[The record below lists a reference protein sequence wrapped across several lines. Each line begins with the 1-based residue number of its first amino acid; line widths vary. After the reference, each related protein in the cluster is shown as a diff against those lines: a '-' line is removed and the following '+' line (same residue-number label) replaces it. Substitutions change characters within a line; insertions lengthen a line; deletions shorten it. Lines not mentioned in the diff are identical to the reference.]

1 MRDRIDQRQE
11 HQLDTQPGADVGPRL
26 EMVAGHGRRREWPA
40 AEKARIIVES
50 LMPGAVVS
58 EVARR
63 NGLSPQHLSSWRRE
77 ARELFTGDRCE
88 ARATSAAG
96 TVQPSPST
104 THGAATSKTRGAA
117 PTFVPPTFVPPTFV
131 PVVVAAGPSGSAPQ
145 SNEADVA
152 QRPGASRTDA
162 IESGA
167 IEIVIGRSVVRVSGR
182 VDTDALTAVI
192 EIVRRLACS

>member
-1 MRDRIDQRQE
+1 
-11 HQLDTQPGADVGPRL
+11 
-26 EMVAGHGRRREWPA
+26 MVAGHGRRREWPA

-117 PTFVPPTFVPPTFV
+117 PTFVPPTFVP
-131 PVVVAAGPSGSAPQ
+131 VVVAAGPSGSAPQ

-152 QRPGASRTDA
+152 QRPGASRTD
-162 IESGA
+162 A